1 MRGTL
6 LGVDLSNF
14 HLERAVALLGND
26 FSKLRGNFQ
35 VFGTAYLASYYFTKN
50 PPNGKLYVMGNSG
63 IQGEL
68 ANVKGLEIVTEET
81 GKFG

>member
-1 MRGTL
+1 MSGNKTREEYVKKFAKYGIEAS
-6 LGVDLSNF
+6 VD
-14 HLERAVALLGND
+14 E
-26 FSKLRGNFQ
+26 

-81 GKFG
+81 AFKSTSIRLLTR